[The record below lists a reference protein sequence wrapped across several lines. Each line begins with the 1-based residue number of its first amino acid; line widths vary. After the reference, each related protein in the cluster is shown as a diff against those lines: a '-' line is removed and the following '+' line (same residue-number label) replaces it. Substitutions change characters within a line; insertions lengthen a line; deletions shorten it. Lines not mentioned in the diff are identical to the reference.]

1 MEILSRRP
9 EEPEVPTEVSTI
21 AEAREAG
28 AGATVTIEGIATTKS
43 GLWGYDTFYMQD
55 ETAGMFVFGSPKD
68 VQPGDKVK
76 ITGKLLTYKNEL
88 EIDPSSLEIIS
99 SGNTLPEAQVVAP
112 SAVKED
118 TQGELIKL
126 ENITITDLQSD
137 SYGTAIFQAK
147 TENGDQVRVIH
158 DNRTG
163 SDYNELIKHYKEG
176 DKVHLTGIASIDNDG
191 YHVKTFGLESY
202 DLVNKPAVYVTQAQG
217 TVPADT
223 KIELQSGIEG
233 AEIYYTTDGS
243 EPTTAST
250 KYVGPI
256 ALKTGDT
263 TIKAIAVNGE
273 NTSEV
278 FSFTYTILNTEGVT
292 IRDIQGKGHVSKYD
306 GSSVKGI
313 TGVVT
318 HVISGSTFIIQ
329 DVDNADDDKT
339 TSEAIQVSKSSHG
352 MSVGDK
358 VTVDGIVEE
367 NGGGANLSKTQI
379 KASTVTKTG
388 TAELPA
394 PLVVGKDI
402 MPPNKI
408 IDNDEMTSFDP
419 TEDGIDFWESVEF
432 MRVSFPNAKVVGPP
446 YSGDVPIIVE
456 STTNNELNSQGGL
469 NIAADD
475 YNPEKI
481 FLDNVGSNFQ
491 VR

>member
-1 MEILSRRP
+1 
-9 EEPEVPTEVSTI
+9 
-21 AEAREAG
+21 
-28 AGATVTIEGIATTKS
+28 
-43 GLWGYDTFYMQD
+43 MQD
-55 ETAGMFVFGSPKD
+55 GTAGMFVFGSPKD

-126 ENITITDLQSD
+126 ENITITDLESD

-147 TENGDQVRVIH
+147 TENGEQVRVIH

-163 SDYNELIKHYKEG
+163 SDYNELIKHYNEG

-223 KIELQSGIEG
+223 KIELKSGIEG

-250 KYVGPI
+250 KYVEPI

-352 MSVGDK
+352 VSVGDK

-419 TEDGIDFWESVEF
+419 AEDGIDFWESVEF

-446 YSGDVPIIVE
+446 YSSDVPIIVE
-456 STTNNELNSQGGL
+456 STTNNELNVQGGL
-469 NIAADD
+469 NIAKDD
-475 YNPEKI
+475 YNPEKV
-481 FLDNVGSNFQ
+481 FLDNVGSNYPI
-491 VR
+491 R